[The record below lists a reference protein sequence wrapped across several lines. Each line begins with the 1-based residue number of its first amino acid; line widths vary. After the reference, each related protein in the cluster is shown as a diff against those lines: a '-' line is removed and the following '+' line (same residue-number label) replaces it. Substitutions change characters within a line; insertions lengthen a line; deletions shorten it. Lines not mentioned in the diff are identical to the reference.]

1 MVANLSTNAGNGS
14 QKTHLAKLALV
25 LTQWFR
31 KWGDAFPS
39 HEVTKL
45 QVATYLEA
53 LDDLTPAQL
62 EIGCREATRK
72 AEQFPKPGHIRT
84 ALYSFGSDEQ
94 RHERPS
100 YLDEP
105 SISAEERE
113 EAVRFSQ
120 AFRKTMA
127 EKDAEMH
134 AVKPAILLENNLY
147 DIEEQLSAY
156 REWLEAQVRQDHSDR
171 ENGLSP
177 ISRSQAERLAM
188 YLSLPVVERRRIA
201 KSGEWTKLL
210 TKNI

>member
-1 MVANLSTNAGNGS
+1 MHGSLSTNAGSANR
-14 QKTHLAKLALV
+14 KPHLAKLALV
-25 LTQWFR
+25 LTKWFR

-62 EIGCREATRK
+62 EIGCKEATRT
-72 AEQFPKPGHIRT
+72 AEQFPKPGHIRA
-84 ALYSFGSDEQ
+84 ALYSVGFDEQ

-105 SISAEERE
+105 PISAEERE

-120 AFRKTMA
+120 AFRGMMA
-127 EKDAEMH
+127 EKDAEMET
-134 AVKPAILLENNLY
+134 AKAEILAEGNFY
-147 DIEEQLSAY
+147 DIEEQLTAY
-156 REWLEAQVRQDHSDR
+156 KEWLENQARLDDADR
-171 ENGLSP
+171 AKGLSP
-177 ISRSQAERLAM
+177 IPRSQVERLAIYM
-188 YLSLPVVERRRIA
+188 NLPLEERKRIA